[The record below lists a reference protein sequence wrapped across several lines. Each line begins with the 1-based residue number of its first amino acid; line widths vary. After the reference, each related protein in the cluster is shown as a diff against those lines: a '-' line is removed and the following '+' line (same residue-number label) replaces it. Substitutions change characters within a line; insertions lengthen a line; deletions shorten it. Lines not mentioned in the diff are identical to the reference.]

1 MPIWSGKG
9 LLVETS
15 KVGIIGCGNIANQY
29 FKGCA
34 AFEILEVVG
43 CADIDLTRAQAKAE
57 EHGVKA
63 YSVDDLLND
72 PDIDIIINLT
82 IPAAHAEV
90 SLAAINAGK
99 SVQSEKPL
107 ALTREDG
114 QKVLNAAKEKGV
126 LVGCA
131 PDTFLG
137 GGLQTSR
144 KVIEDGWI
152 GKPVA
157 ATAFMLGHGPETWHP
172 NPDFFYKVGGGPMFD
187 MGPYYLTA
195 LVHLMGPVKR
205 VSGSTQIS
213 FPTRYATSSQL
224 PPDQYGHAIEVDIPT
239 HVAGVLDFENGA
251 VAALITSFDV
261 WSHNLPRIEIYG
273 TEGSMSVPD
282 PNRFDGPVKVR
293 RAGADDW
300 TEIPLTHSDQVGRG
314 IGVADMAYALRSGRP
329 NRSSGQLAYHVLD
342 LMHAFH
348 DSSDTN
354 QHIELTSTVEQPAP
368 LPLGL
373 MQGRLDN

>member
-1 MPIWSGKG
+1 MHISSERG
-9 LLVETS
+9 LLVEKT

-34 AFEILEVVG
+34 AFDILEVVG
-43 CADIDLTRAQAKAE
+43 CTDIDGSRAKAKAE
-57 EHGVKA
+57 EHGVRA
-63 YSVDDLLND
+63 YTIDELLND
-72 PDIDIIINLT
+72 PEIDIVINLT
-82 IPAAHAEV
+82 VPVAHAEV
-90 SLAAINAGK
+90 TLAAINAGK

-114 QKVLNAAKEKGV
+114 QAIIRAAKEKGV

-144 KVIEDGWI
+144 KLIDDGWI

-157 ATAFMLGHGPETWHP
+157 ATAFMLGHGPEAWHP

-195 LVHLMGPVKR
+195 LVHLMGPVGR
-205 VSGSTQIS
+205 VAGSTQVS
-213 FPTRYATSSQL
+213 FPTRYATSTQL
-224 PPDQYGHAIEVDIPT
+224 PPELYGHAIEVEIPT
-239 HVAGVLDFENGA
+239 HVAGVLDFDSGA
-251 VAALITSFDV
+251 VASLITSFDV

-273 TEGSMSVPD
+273 TEGSLSVPD
-282 PNRFDGPVKVR
+282 PNTFRGPVKVR
-293 RAGADDW
+293 RAGASDW
-300 TEIPLTHSDQVGRG
+300 SEVPLTHSDQVGRG

-329 NRSSGQLAYHVLD
+329 HRASGELAYHVLD

-348 DSSDTN
+348 DSSSSN
-354 QHIELTSTVEQPAP
+354 QHVELTSTVAQPAP

-373 MQGRLDN
+373 MQGQLDN